1 MVSWCAFVVFMRDSN
16 LTMANKY
23 IVWIIFM
30 QIIKIEYIKDQSV
43 LEYRLILEAFSSFS
57 YVYL

>member
-1 MVSWCAFVVFMRDSN
+1 
-16 LTMANKY
+16 MANKY

-43 LEYRLILEAFSSFS
+43 LECRLILEAFSSFS

>member
-43 LEYRLILEAFSSFS
+43 LQCRLILEAFSSFS

>member
-43 LEYRLILEAFSSFS
+43 LECHLILEAFSSLS